1 MWNFPLMV
9 SKQIASILVFL
20 LPIFFLLSLFNSLS
34 SLFLS
39 LLSSSLPHSS
49 LNPFICSMSCFLH
62 YHLVP
67 HSPFSTSTSYNTDIL
82 KLVPYIRN
90 EMHMSKECE
99 LEILIVCGIVYCV
112 LVGCNPPMPVAAIPC
127 KLFQSENWTV
137 SVCIYH
143 YPLYQC
149 QNFSAIRSDLQGL
162 ESCSYCYRLCTLGA

>member
-1 MWNFPLMV
+1 MV

-20 LPIFFLLSLFNSLS
+20 LPIFFFLSLFNSLS

-39 LLSSSLPHSS
+39 LLSSYLPHSS
-49 LNPFICSMSCFLH
+49 LNPFICSMSCFFH

-99 LEILIVCGIVYCV
+99 LEILIVCGIVYCI
-112 LVGCNPPMPVAAIPC
+112 LVGCNPPC
-127 KLFQSENWTV
+127 QWQL
-137 SVCIYH
+137 YH
-143 YPLYQC
+143 V
-149 QNFSAIRSDLQGL
+149 
-162 ESCSYCYRLCTLGA
+162 SCSSLRIELCLYVHTITLCTSVRTSQLSGHTSKV